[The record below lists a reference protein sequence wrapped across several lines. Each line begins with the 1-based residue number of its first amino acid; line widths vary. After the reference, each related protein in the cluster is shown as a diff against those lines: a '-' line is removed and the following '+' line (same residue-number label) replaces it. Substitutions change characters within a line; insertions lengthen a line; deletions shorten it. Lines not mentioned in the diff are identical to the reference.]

1 MRLNFLGPVALALL
15 LIAAGPVAKF
25 QPAIALAAI
34 TPAHRFDAGPV
45 IAGLRTVGSIAGVVP
60 ESSGLAPAAP
70 AGTYYSFGDSGN
82 PPRLFHLDATGHLLG
97 TLEVGAPNTDW
108 ESLSRDPRGNYYLG
122 DCGNNNNSRRD
133 LAIYRFRPELPG
145 QVGAIRFAYPDQM
158 AFPPAK
164 AERNFDV
171 EASLWH
177 DGQVW
182 LFTKD
187 RGQQRTSKVYTVPD
201 QPGRYTA
208 KLVTSLA
215 IPGEVTDA
223 ALRPDGHRLVLL
235 ARGELFVLDGNSWAD
250 ILKATPR
257 QFSLAGAG
265 QTEGA
270 AFKDNQT
277 LLLTTEQGAVY
288 EYKLP

>member
-1 MRLNFLGPVALALL
+1 MRSLYLGSAALALL
-15 LIAAGPVAKF
+15 
-25 QPAIALAAI
+25 AIAGLTAKPHPAALPKI
-34 TPAHRFDAGPV
+34 TTTRFDAGPSV
-45 IAGLRTVGSIAGVVP
+45 AGLRTVGSVAGVVP
-60 ESSGLAPAAP
+60 ATP
-70 AGTYYSFGDSGN
+70 AGTYYSFGGSGN
-82 PPRLFHLDATGHLLG
+82 PPLLFHLDATGHLLG
-97 TLEVGAPNTDW
+97 TVEVGAPNTDW
-108 ESLSRDPRGNYYLG
+108 ESLSRDPQGNYYVS
-122 DCGNNNNSRRD
+122 DCGNNNNDRRD
-133 LAIYRFRPELPG
+133 LAIYRFRPERPT
-145 QVGAIRFAYPDQM
+145 QVSAIRFAYPDQT

-164 AERNFDV
+164 PQRNFDV

-177 DGQVW
+177 DGKVW

-187 RGQQRTSKVYTVPD
+187 RGQQRSSKVYTVPD
-201 QPGRYTA
+201 QPGNYTA
-208 KLVTSLA
+208 KLVTALA

-223 ALRPDGHRLVLL
+223 ALRADGHRLVLL
-235 ARGELFVLDGNSWAD
+235 ARSVLFVLDGNSWAD